1 MNRIAYGLLWFQV
14 FILPWELFR
23 TFQETAYLPRIGTLG
38 RIVGFVLLPLVFL
51 DILDRG
57 GRVRPL
63 GLFHVATVAFVW
75 WAGMSLFWSLD
86 PEETYEKL
94 WTYLQLAVFTWL
106 IWELARTETRQ
117 LGLLQA
123 YVLGAYVSAFD
134 TVAKFLSGSLS
145 HAARFAATGFNP
157 NDLGF
162 TLVLALPMAWYLA
175 LARRGKLVRWVNLLY
190 LPIGMAAVLLTA
202 SRGAFIPAVVSLL
215 IMPWTLSKH
224 SWPMRAA
231 VCGLVLASALV
242 LNNVIPVYSWERLAA
257 ATSEI
262 ETGEFSDRAGIWQAG
277 VKLFQQ
283 HPVAGVGAGA
293 FGAAVE
299 PILGERRAPHQTFLS
314 VLVGQGL
321 IGLFLFFAMF
331 AVAVAPVPRM
341 PGLTR
346 TFWTVI
352 LLTLAVGLQPR
363 TWDYRKPL
371 WFILGVLAAQA
382 AATVYGRA
390 EDRFVGT
397 GRRRSNVLSRVG
409 AYPAPATGRTSA
421 PVG

>member
-23 TFQETAYLPRIGTLG
+23 TFQETPYMPRIGSLG
-38 RIVGFVLLPLVFL
+38 RIVGFVLLPLVLL
-51 DILDRG
+51 DVLDRG

-63 GLFHVATVAFVW
+63 GLFHAVTGAFVW
-75 WAGMSLFWSLD
+75 WAGMSLFWSVD
-86 PEETYEKL
+86 PEETWEKL
-94 WTYLQLAVFTWL
+94 LTYAQLAVFTWL

-123 YVLGAYVSAFD
+123 YVCGAYVSAFD
-134 TVAKFLSGSLS
+134 TVAKFLDGSLS
-145 HAARFAATGFNP
+145 QAARFAATGFNP

-175 LARRGKLVRWVNLLY
+175 LAARGKLATWLNLLY
-190 LPIGMAAVLLTA
+190 LPLGMGAVLLTA
-202 SRGAFIPAVVSLL
+202 SRGAFIPALISLL

-231 VCGLVLASALV
+231 ICALVLASALV

-257 ATSEI
+257 GTSEI
-262 ETGEFSDRAGIWQAG
+262 ETGEFSDRAQIWQAG
-277 VKLFQQ
+277 VEVFEH
-283 HPVAGVGAGA
+283 HPVAGIGAGA
-293 FGAAVE
+293 FAAAVE
-299 PILGERRAPHQTFLS
+299 PILGDRRAPHQTFLS
-314 VLVGQGL
+314 VMVGQGL
-321 IGLFLFFAMF
+321 IGLFLFLAMF
-331 AVAVAPVPRM
+331 ATAVAPIPRM
-341 PGLTR
+341 PGITR

-371 WFILGVLAAQA
+371 WFILGVLVAQG
-382 AATVYGRA
+382 AATAYGLVQDRA
-390 EDRFVGT
+390 VQP
-397 GRRRSNVLSRVG
+397 RRLRSSVWSRVG
-409 AYPAPATGRTSA
+409 TSPAPAPGISA
-421 PVG
+421 PGS